1 MQLLRVTAGSAE
13 VGYLYNFVEAG
24 QMLAYQSG
32 FHFGLTERNHHPGL
46 VTHALAVQQALD
58 AGLDGYDFLAGQA
71 RYKQQLSHQ
80 TYAMATFTLH
90 RPSLG
95 LWLEQTWC
103 RVRGR
108 FTVPVVASSTSATP
122 SSAS

>member
-1 MQLLRVTAGSAE
+1 

-80 TYAMATFTLH
+80 TYAVATFTLH

-95 LWLEQTWC
+95 LRLEQAWH
-103 RVRGR
+103 RVRAR
-108 FTVPVVASSTSATP
+108 FAPPATASASPSTP
-122 SSAS
+122 S